1 MQAHAEQVLSV
12 AKISGTVQAKSRKK
26 GTIVSALPANTLGSP
41 SPHGFLK
48 LPQIYKTMWIIIVYK
63 YICFEKKIL
72 GK

>member
-48 LPQIYKTMWIIIVYK
+48 LPQIYKTM
-63 YICFEKKIL
+63 
-72 GK
+72 